1 MLNLITD
8 RTAQDVARYDY
19 FKGKKWADLT
29 NDEKAEFLA
38 GLKGCYNWTDFQRV
52 ESAITYL
59 SDLLRQYGYANTVN
73 VSDITTYSYAYIRKK
88 GEIETYLNNVSE
100 LKRAFPVSQEN
111 VPNIN
116 EWLTYEG
123 ANAIEKI
130 LQDIETGISNM
141 EQNWKY
147 VGEVISGEGYFS

>member
-8 RTAQDVARYDY
+8 RTAADVARYDY
-19 FKGKKWADLT
+19 FQGKKWSDLT
-29 NDEKAEFLA
+29 NDEQTEFLN
-38 GLKGCYNWTDFQRV
+38 GLKGCYNYTDFQRV
-52 ESAITYL
+52 ENAVSVL
-59 SDLLRQYGYANTVN
+59 STTLNQYGYPNTVTLSSN
-73 VSDITTYSYAYIRKK
+73 NTFTYSYIRKK
-88 GEIETYLNNVSE
+88 GELQTYLNNITN
-100 LKRAFPVSQEN
+100 LKNAFPVTQES

-116 EWLTYEG
+116 QWLTYEG

-147 VGEVISGEGYFS
+147 VGEVISGEGYFA

>member
-8 RTAQDVARYDY
+8 RTATDVARYDY
-19 FKGKKWADLT
+19 FKGKNWADLT
-29 NDEKAEFLA
+29 EDEQTEFLN
-38 GLKGCYNWTDFQRV
+38 GLKGCYNYTDFERV
-52 ESAITYL
+52 ETAVSTLSAI
-59 SDLLRQYGYANTVN
+59 LRQYGYANN
-73 VSDITTYSYAYIRKK
+73 VTLSEASTFTYSYIRKK
-88 GEIETYLNNVSE
+88 GELQTYLNNISI
-100 LKRAFPVSQEN
+100 LKNAFPVSQEI

-130 LQDIETGISNM
+130 LYDIDTGISNM

-147 VGEVISGEGYFS
+147 VGEVISGEGYFA

>member
-38 GLKGCYNWTDFQRV
+38 GLKGCYNWTDFDRV
-52 ESAITYL
+52 YTAMTTLSNLLNQYAYYNKITPI
-59 SDLLRQYGYANTVN
+59 SSSVN
-73 VSDITTYSYAYIRKK
+73 SYSYIRKK
-88 GEIETYLNNVSE
+88 SEIQTYLNNVSE

-130 LQDIETGISNM
+130 LQDIDTGITNM

-147 VGEVISGEGYFS
+147 VGEVISGEGYFA